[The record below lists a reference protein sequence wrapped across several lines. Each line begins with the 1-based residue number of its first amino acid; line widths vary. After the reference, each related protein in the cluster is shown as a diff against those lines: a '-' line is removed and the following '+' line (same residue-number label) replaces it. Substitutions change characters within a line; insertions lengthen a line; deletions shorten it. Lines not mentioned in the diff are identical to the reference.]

1 MAADNRRSVGYH
13 GQAANGTRS
22 GLWRKAAPEAEAAK
36 DIGRAKAVA
45 ASTAEGNQILLH
57 RQASAPCRQS
67 IHGDPF
73 LDLFQSRAFCRVP
86 GRFLKRKEVSSG
98 ISILKFAIEK
108 EKCK

>member
-1 MAADNRRSVGYH
+1 MAADNRRSACYH

-73 LDLFQSRAFCRVP
+73 LDLFKYCVFCRAPV
-86 GRFLKRKEVSSG
+86 RFLKRKGVRR
-98 ISILKFAIEK
+98 
-108 EKCK
+108 